1 MEKFCYLDDL
11 ISCYGRESEAVIAR
25 IGSAWKKFRDLSGV
39 LFRKQGITWKQRE
52 KIYLCCVRPVLLYC
66 CETWELTIADEARL
80 RGVKRCI
87 MIGMMCWVRLVDK
100 VQTDFLQ
107 DRVVVVVK
115 IKVVILQNRLQ

>member
-1 MEKFCYLDDL
+1 MLDQFC
-11 ISCYGRESEAVIAR
+11 CTVVKRGN
-25 IGSAWKKFRDLSGV
+25 
-39 LFRKQGITWKQRE
+39 
-52 KIYLCCVRPVLLYC
+52 LL
-66 CETWELTIADEARL
+66 LLDEARL

-100 VQTDFLQ
+100 VQTDFLR